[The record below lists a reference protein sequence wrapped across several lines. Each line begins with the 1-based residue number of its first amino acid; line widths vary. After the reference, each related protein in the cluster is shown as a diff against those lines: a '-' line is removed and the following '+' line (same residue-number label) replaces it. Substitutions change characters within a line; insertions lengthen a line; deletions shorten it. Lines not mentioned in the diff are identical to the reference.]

1 MRHTVVTDL
10 YLHPIFCRFLV
21 SEGSVNS
28 SLCPV
33 KPRKK
38 NLMEKTRVGLLLET
52 LVLGTTAWPDD
63 RICVSVRG
71 ERSLSFEIRQFELCC
86 SNSISSLE

>member
-1 MRHTVVTDL
+1 
-10 YLHPIFCRFLV
+10 
-21 SEGSVNS
+21 
-28 SLCPV
+28 
-33 KPRKK
+33 
-38 NLMEKTRVGLLLET
+38 MEKTRVGLLLET